1 MARQAGLKIR
11 HLHTVRQV
19 CGVAGRVHGQRE
31 SRKNMMWRCTMSR
44 QETMEFPS
52 LEFALRHLQ
61 ANTLIDDVDKRKS
74 LNDEVTE

>member
-1 MARQAGLKIR
+1 
-11 HLHTVRQV
+11 
-19 CGVAGRVHGQRE
+19 
-31 SRKNMMWRCTMSR
+31 
-44 QETMEFPS
+44 MEFPS